1 MFSKTPARRRPL
13 AAFALLALALVACLL
28 ALPSTARAAT
38 DTAGNE
44 LETDA
49 TPSNGIEGDLYWAGE
64 TLNFED
70 ASVDRD
76 VIAAGAS
83 LTLDSVNAGGAVRMA
98 GQTINIARTTASGS
112 ITVAG
117 QHISINEGTSAPAVY
132 AAGQTINFLGSAKA
146 ASLAGE
152 TVTLDGK
159 IDGDVH
165 VYAKRLVIGSNAR
178 ISGTVYA
185 QVSEKPERSD
195 DAKVGALK
203 IDMTQSEDST
213 TGGVAGIIFDIVF
226 SMVSGAF
233 IALVI
238 AFVLPRAVGGA
249 ADMTK
254 SHPVAVWLTGFI
266 GILGILPITLL
277 VMLTVAGLPIAG
289 ALIALLIA
297 IGLIATPFAA
307 AVVGQALLPKWNR
320 FASAAAAGAGA
331 GLITCAPILGSGIK
345 ALAFMLI
352 FGYVIQTVIGNARK
366 PQAGAPTAPQS
377 PQLPQA

>member
-1 MFSKTPARRRPL
+1 MFSKTPARRH
-13 AAFALLALALVACLL
+13 LLAVFAALVFAVAACAL
-28 ALPSTARAAT
+28 ALPSTARATT

-49 TPSNGIEGDLYWAGE
+49 TPSSGVAGDLYWAGE
-64 TLNFED
+64 TLDFED

-83 LTLDSVNAGGAVRMA
+83 LTLDSVNVGGAVRMA
-98 GQTINIARTTASGS
+98 GQTINIARTVADGS

-117 QHISINEGTSAPAVY
+117 QHISINEGTDAASVY
-132 AAGQTINFLGSAKA
+132 AAGQSINFLGSTKA
-146 ASLAGE
+146 AALAGE

-203 IDMTQSEDST
+203 IDMSQAEDS
-213 TGGVAGIIFDIVF
+213 ASEGIADMIFDIVF
-226 SMVSGAF
+226 AAVSGAF
-233 IALVI
+233 IALAI
-238 AFVLPRAVGGA
+238 AFVLPRAVESA
-249 ADMTK
+249 AGMTK

-277 VMLTVAGLPIAG
+277 IMLTVAGLPIAG

-307 AVVGQALLPKWNR
+307 AIVGQALLPKWNR
-320 FASAAAAGAGA
+320 FASAAAAGAVA

-345 ALAFMLI
+345 ALAFMLVL
-352 FGYVIQTVIGNARK
+352 GYVIQTVIGNARK
-366 PQAGAPTAPQS
+366 PQTGEPATPQS